1 VGGMKQVL
9 LIALGLGL
17 FFTVSCRQQDLRE
30 LTLNVPDMHNE
41 AGRQIVVQALARG
54 PGIQPGSLRLD
65 PQARVIRLTYDSL
78 LAAEKN
84 FEYLVAKAG
93 FAVNA
98 IPADEAARAA
108 LPPEARW

>member
-1 VGGMKQVL
+1 MKQAL

-17 FFTVSCRQQDLRE
+17 FFAGSCRKQDLRE

-41 AGRQIVVQALARG
+41 ACRQIVVQALAHG
-54 PGIQPGSLRLD
+54 PGIQPGKLQLD
-65 PQARVIRLTYDSL
+65 PQARVIHLTYDSL
-78 LAAEKN
+78 LSADKN
-84 FEYLVAKAG
+84 FEYLVSKAG

-108 LPPEARW
+108 LPPEARR